1 MKMDEVKR
9 YKAELEK
16 TIKHLDTY
24 FLKNKPFLCGQDIS
38 VGDLQALCELQQLL
52 GTGDENLYMSNP
64 RLKAW
69 TERVNERVK
78 PYLQEANESGILML
92 KGLYEQRMK
101 DAKL

>member
-1 MKMDEVKR
+1 MDEVRR

-24 FLKNKPFLCGQDIS
+24 FLKDKLFLCGQDIS
-38 VGDLQALCELQQLL
+38 VADLQALCELQQLL
-52 GTGDENLYMSNP
+52 GTGDGNLYMSNP

-69 TERVNERVK
+69 AERVKERVK